1 MTFHAH
7 VAITMAAQ
15 RLETMQRYL
24 FCCAPMEFF
33 VSAAVVCANWDYSVI
48 RVFLIQLVQ
57 RDRVPLDLD
66 EVDQMLRNACH

>member
-24 FCCAPMEFF
+24 LCCASMEFF
-33 VSAAVVCANWDYSVI
+33 LSAAVVCANSDYSVI
-48 RVFLIQLVQ
+48 QAFLTRLVQ
-57 RDRVPLDLD
+57 RDRVPWDSN
-66 EVDQMLRNACH
+66 EVDQKLRSADH